1 MNRSQRAG
9 KENTYN
15 KKNAVEP
22 AITTKGADRMRKK
35 RRPAERERPN
45 RQLNAIIL
53 IKLRQNKLVIN

>member
-35 RRPAERERPN
+35 GGLPKGNGQIAS
-45 RQLNAIIL
+45 
-53 IKLRQNKLVIN
+53 